1 MPRRGSV
8 VQVSAGE
15 YFFLFPFSTRNVVIT
30 RVFLSCVK
38 LLIESISYKRIFNGN
53 FITRGTFIWNY
64 CFESVNVDLFLIRN
78 YKIPIDLIYSK

>member
-15 YFFLFPFSTRNVVIT
+15 YFFLFPFTTRNVVIT

-53 FITRGTFIWNY
+53 FITRGTFARDRCNLYGIIASNQLTWI
-64 CFESVNVDLFLIRN
+64 FF
-78 YKIPIDLIYSK
+78 